1 MLEKLDRKPESL
13 ALEFSEFTS
22 DLARNIQ
29 TLTNALKRFE
39 AVKALTH
46 QDIVK
51 FYRDAV
57 IEQKGLVFISQAL
70 GTKTKSEEAVQP
82 AGFEKS

>member
-1 MLEKLDRKPESL
+1 M
-13 ALEFSEFTS
+13 
-22 DLARNIQ
+22 I
-29 TLTNALKRFE
+29 E

-70 GTKTKSEEAVQP
+70 GTKTKSDEAVQP
-82 AGFEKS
+82 AVFEKVESIQALQKGFEVKFYDEVK